1 MPTIDQVRQALSTVK
16 DPEVGRPITELD
28 MVQDVQVSDGVVDV
42 HVLLTVP
49 GCPMKDR
56 ITRDVT
62 AAVQPLEGV
71 TAVNVRLGSM
81 TEEQRGAFAAKVR
94 GGNGHAHGQQ
104 GGQPVIPFAQMDS
117 TTKVLAV
124 ASGKGGVGK
133 SSITANL
140 AVALAREGYDVG
152 ILDAD
157 IWGYSI
163 PRMMGAAGRPVAFNN
178 MVMPLQAHGVKVISI
193 GFFVDTE
200 RPVIWRGPMLHR
212 ALQQFLADV
221 HWGDLDFLLCDLPPG
236 TGDIAI
242 SLAQMLPNA
251 DMLLVTTP
259 QQAAQRVALR
269 AGQATAQTGMRVA
282 GVIENMA
289 TFVAP
294 DTGTEYRIFGEGGG
308 QLLAAELD
316 TELLGSIP
324 IEPRLREGSD
334 AGVPLVIADSE
345 APASQRLTEIAKRL
359 AKSKS
364 SLVGRSLPLKF

>member
-1 MPTIDQVRQALSTVK
+1 MPTTEQILQALATVD
-16 DPEVGRPITELD
+16 DPELNRSITELD
-28 MVQDVQVSDGVVDV
+28 MVADVRIDGSAVSI

-49 GCPMKDR
+49 GCPLKDK
-56 ITRDVT
+56 ITQDIT
-62 AAVQPLEGV
+62 AAVSPLDGV
-71 TAVNVRLGSM
+71 ERVEVTFSSMNEQQRAAV
-81 TEEQRGAFAAKVR
+81 TQKVR
-94 GGNGHAHGQQ
+94 GGAERAP
-104 GGQPVIPFAQMDS
+104 GGEPVIPFNQVDS
-117 TTKVLAV
+117 DTKVLAV

-133 SSITANL
+133 SSITVNIA
-140 AVALAREGYDVG
+140 AALAQTGHNVG

-163 PRMMGAAGRPVAFNN
+163 PRMMGVSGRPVAFNN

-193 GFFVDTE
+193 GFFLDAE
-200 RPVIWRGPMLHR
+200 KPVIWRGPMLHR

-251 DMLLVTTP
+251 DMLVVTTP

-269 AGQATAQTGMRVA
+269 AGQTTAQTGMKVA

-294 DTGTEYRIFGEGGG
+294 DTGKEYRIFGEGGG
-308 QLLAAELD
+308 QLLAAELN

-324 IEPRLREGSD
+324 IDPRLREGSD
-334 AGVPLVIADSE
+334 AGVPLVLSAPE
-345 APASQRLTEIAKRL
+345 APAAQRLTEVAGKLTASKR
-359 AKSKS
+359 
-364 SLVGRSLPLKF
+364 SLVGKALPLKF

>member
-1 MPTIDQVRQALSTVK
+1 
-16 DPEVGRPITELD
+16 
-28 MVQDVQVSDGVVDV
+28 QDVQVSDGVVDV

-152 ILDAD
+152 ILDA
-157 IWGYSI
+157 
-163 PRMMGAAGRPVAFNN
+163 
-178 MVMPLQAHGVKVISI
+178 
-193 GFFVDTE
+193 
-200 RPVIWRGPMLHR
+200 
-212 ALQQFLADV
+212 
-221 HWGDLDFLLCDLPPG
+221 
-236 TGDIAI
+236 
-242 SLAQMLPNA
+242 
-251 DMLLVTTP
+251 
-259 QQAAQRVALR
+259 
-269 AGQATAQTGMRVA
+269 
-282 GVIENMA
+282 
-289 TFVAP
+289 
-294 DTGTEYRIFGEGGG
+294 
-308 QLLAAELD
+308 
-316 TELLGSIP
+316 
-324 IEPRLREGSD
+324 
-334 AGVPLVIADSE
+334 
-345 APASQRLTEIAKRL
+345 
-359 AKSKS
+359 
-364 SLVGRSLPLKF
+364 

>member
-1 MPTIDQVRQALSTVK
+1 VPTIEQVREALSTVR

-28 MVQDVQVSDGVVDV
+28 MVRDVQINDGVVDV

-62 AAVQPLEGV
+62 AALQPLEGV
-71 TAVNVRLGSM
+71 RAVNVRLGSM
-81 TEEQRGAFAAKVR
+81 TEEQRSQFAAKVR
-94 GGNGHAHGQQ
+94 GGNGHAHGQ
-104 GGQPVIPFAQMDS
+104 QPVIPFAQMDS
-117 TTKVLAV
+117 TTKVLAI

-133 SSITANL
+133 SSITVNL
-140 AVALAREGYDVG
+140 AAALAREGYDVG

-163 PRMMGAAGRPVAFNN
+163 PRMMGASGRPVAFNN

-294 DTGTEYRIFGEGGG
+294 DTGKEYRIFGEGGG

-334 AGVPLVIADSE
+334 AGVPLVISDPD
-345 APASQRLTEIAKRL
+345 APASQRLIEIAKRL

>member
-1 MPTIDQVRQALSTVK
+1 MSALATVN
-16 DPEVGRPITELD
+16 DPDVGRPITDLG
-28 MVQDVQVSDGVVDV
+28 MVSAVEISGDVVTVD
-42 HVLLTVP
+42 VLLTVA
-49 GCPMKDR
+49 GCPMRDR
-56 ITRDVT
+56 IEREVT
-62 AAVQPLEGV
+62 AAVAPLEGV
-71 TAVNVRLGSM
+71 REVKLNLSAM
-81 TEEQRGAFAAKVR
+81 TEQQRGEFATKVR
-94 GGNGHAHGQQ
+94 GNAPAHGP

-117 TTKVLAV
+117 TTKVLAI

-133 SSITANL
+133 SSITTNL

-163 PRMMGAAGRPVAFNN
+163 PRMMGVQGRPVAFEN
-178 MVMPLQAHGVKVISI
+178 MVMPLQAHGCKVISI
-193 GFFVDTE
+193 GFFIDTE

-251 DMLLVTTP
+251 DMLVVTTP

-269 AGQATAQTGMRVA
+269 AGQTTAQTGMRVA

-294 DTGTEYRIFGEGGG
+294 DTGKEYRIFGEGGG
-308 QLLAAELD
+308 ILLAEELD
-316 TELLGSIP
+316 TKLLASIP
-324 IEPRLREGSD
+324 IDPRLREGAD
-334 AGVPLVIADSE
+334 AGVPLVLSAPD
-345 APASQRLTEIAKRL
+345 APASQRLVEVARSLAASKR
-359 AKSKS
+359 
-364 SLVGRSLPLKF
+364 SLIGKSLPLKF

>member
-334 AGVPLVIADSE
+334 AGVPLVIADPE

>member
-1 MPTIDQVRQALSTVK
+1 VTLSVPTHEHPPSGPPRPEAALRA
-16 DPEVGRPITELD
+16 RPA
-28 MVQDVQVSDGVVDV
+28 
-42 HVLLTVP
+42 P
-49 GCPMKDR
+49 GP
-56 ITRDVT
+56 
-62 AAVQPLEGV
+62 AAGPPGQPL
-71 TAVNVRLGSM
+71 
-81 TEEQRGAFAAKVR
+81 
-94 GGNGHAHGQQ
+94 
-104 GGQPVIPFAQMDS
+104 IPFAQIESD
-117 TTKVLAV
+117 TKVFAV

-140 AVALAREGYDVG
+140 AASLAASGHRVG
-152 ILDAD
+152 VLDAD

-163 PRMMGAAGRPVAFNN
+163 PRMLGVTGRPAAAHNRV
-178 MVMPLQAHGVKVISI
+178 VPLEAHGCKVISI

-221 HWGDLDFLLCDLPPG
+221 EWGELDFLLCDLPPG

-289 TFVAP
+289 VFIAP

-316 TELLGSIP
+316 TTLLGSIP
-324 IEPRLREGSD
+324 IDPRLREGAD
-334 AGVPLVIADSE
+334 DGVPLVVGHPE
-345 APASQRLTEIAKRL
+345 APASRVIRDVAERL
-359 AKSKS
+359 ARSKR
-364 SLVGRSLPLKF
+364 SLVGRTLPLQV

>member
-1 MPTIDQVRQALSTVK
+1 VPATEDVRAALAAVDDLMLDK
-16 DPEVGRPITELD
+16 PLTELGMLAD
-28 MVQDVQVSDGVVDV
+28 VDV
-42 HVLLTVP
+42 RDAAVRLHVLLPIP
-49 GCPMKDR
+49 GYPYAEALR
-56 ITRDVT
+56 HAIT
-62 AAVQPLEGV
+62 AAVGAVDGVDDVVVEFGEMDDAQRERAAQALGGPAPQPG
-71 TAVNVRLGSM
+71 
-81 TEEQRGAFAAKVR
+81 
-94 GGNGHAHGQQ
+94 Q
-104 GGQPVIPFAQMDS
+104 GGDVAIPFNTIESD
-117 TTKVLAV
+117 TKVIAI

-133 SSITANL
+133 SSIATNL
-140 AVALAREGYDVG
+140 ACALAASGHKVG

-163 PRMMGAAGRPVAFNN
+163 PRMMGASGRPIAFANR
-178 MVMPLQAHGVKVISI
+178 VLPLQAHGCKIISI
-193 GFFVDTE
+193 GFFIDQE

-251 DMLLVTTP
+251 DMIVVTTP

-269 AGQATAQTGMRVA
+269 AGQTTAQTGMKVA

-294 DTGTEYRIFGEGGG
+294 DTGKAYNLFGEGGG
-308 QLLAAELD
+308 ELLAKELE

-324 IEPRLREGSD
+324 IDPRLREGAD
-334 AGVPLVIADSE
+334 EGLPLVVGEPD
-345 APASQRLTEIAKRL
+345 APASRVLSAIADKLTRR
-359 AKSKS
+359 KSTI
-364 SLVGRSLPLKF
+364 VGKSLPLQA